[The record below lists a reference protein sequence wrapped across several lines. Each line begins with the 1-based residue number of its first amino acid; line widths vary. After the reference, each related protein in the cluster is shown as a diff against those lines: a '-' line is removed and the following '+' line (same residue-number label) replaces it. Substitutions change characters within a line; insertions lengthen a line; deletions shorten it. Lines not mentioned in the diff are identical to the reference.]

1 MKRWILAGAI
11 ALLGGC
17 ALGPDYHP
25 PQPGASA
32 AGPLAFRPDSV
43 TPLPVPDAW
52 WNLYDDPV
60 LERLVRAGF
69 AANTDLRVAE
79 ANLDAARAALGGA
92 RSARLPVTG
101 VSAGAAYGRTTSQ
114 TQIADALGGEAKTGW
129 LEDAGMEL
137 SYEVDL
143 FGRVR
148 RSVEGARADAD
159 AAAAE
164 RDAVRLIVAS
174 ETIRAYVTAC
184 STAQQI
190 AVAQRLVSLTERQEQ
205 IVARQFAAGGAAQF
219 DVTRSATVLAVAQ
232 ASIPVLEGE
241 RRAALFAL
249 AAMLGST
256 PDKVPTEAEACTMP
270 PGLVRALPVGDGSA
284 LLQRRPDV
292 RLAERR
298 LAAASARIG
307 VAEADLLPRISLL
320 GSVSTAAPEGSA
332 LGTRASTSFGLG
344 PLVSWSF
351 PNLGAARS
359 RVAGARA
366 VDRAA
371 LARFDGAVVTALKE
385 VEQAL
390 ARYGATLDRAEALG
404 VAVTSARR
412 SYAMALSRQQAGA
425 TSQLELLAAEQA
437 LVDAENAAAQS
448 DSRRADSL
456 VTVFKALGGGW
467 QHTPRPESP
476 LLEPP
481 RATPTYDGLESRSRG
496 G

>member
-1 MKRWILAGAI
+1 MKRLMLASAT
-11 ALLGGC
+11 LLIGGC
-17 ALGPDYHP
+17 TLGPDYHP
-25 PQPGASA
+25 PLPAASA
-32 AGPLAFRPDSV
+32 SGPLAYRPARV

-52 WNLYDDPV
+52 WDLYDDPV
-60 LERLVRAGF
+60 LERLVQSAF

-79 ANLDAARAALGGA
+79 ANLDAARAALAGV
-92 RSARLPVTG
+92 RSAHLPVTG
-101 VSAGAAYGRTTSQ
+101 MSGGASYGRTTTQ
-114 TQIADALGGEAKTGW
+114 TQIADALKGEAKTGW
-129 LEDAGMEL
+129 LETAGIEL
-137 SYEVDL
+137 AYEVDL

-148 RSVEGARADAD
+148 RSVEAARADAD

-190 AVAQRLVSLTERQEQ
+190 AVARRLVSLTERQEQ

-219 DVTRSATVLAVAQ
+219 DVTRSATVLAVTRS
-232 ASIPVLEGE
+232 SIPVLEGE

-256 PDKVPTEAEACTMP
+256 PDSVPKEAEACRMP
-270 PGLVRALPVGDGSA
+270 PVLAQALPVGDGAA

-307 VAEADLLPRISLL
+307 IAEADLLPRISLL
-320 GSVSTAAPEGSA
+320 GSVSTAAPGGTA

-359 RVAGARA
+359 RVAAARA

-371 LARFDGAVVTALKE
+371 VARFDGAIVTALKE
-385 VEQAL
+385 LEQAL
-390 ARYGATLDRAEALG
+390 ARYAAALDRADALSA
-404 VAVTSARR
+404 AVLSARQ
-412 SYAMALSRQQAGA
+412 SYTMALSRQQAGA
-425 TSQLELLAAEQA
+425 ASHLELLAAEQA
-437 LVDAENAAAQS
+437 LVDAETAVAQS
-448 DSRRADSL
+448 DTQRADFL

-467 QHTPRPESP
+467 QHTPR
-476 LLEPP
+476 
-481 RATPTYDGLESRSRG
+481 D
-496 G
+496 